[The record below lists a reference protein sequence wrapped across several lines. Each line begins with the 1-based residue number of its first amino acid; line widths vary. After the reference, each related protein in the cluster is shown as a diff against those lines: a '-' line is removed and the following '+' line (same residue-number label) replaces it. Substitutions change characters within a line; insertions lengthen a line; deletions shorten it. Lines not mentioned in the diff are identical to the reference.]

1 MRVERGAK
9 SGLIPGFE
17 IRQRVHATV
26 IEVNRMAGNRRGDGR
41 SLYVEDGKVNKSGT
55 GRSNGVLYGPFP
67 VRGVTRPGGAI
78 RQRVRY
84 PGTYPLINHPHQ
96 FHNRRKS
103 VPLRLVEMRLSVGTF
118 PSKPEERGPLV
129 LARKPSEIRQ
139 SPPLPSQES
148 HNAAYSRT

>member
-84 PGTYPLINHPHQ
+84 LRTTSGA
-96 FHNRRKS
+96 S
-103 VPLRLVEMRLSVGTF
+103 VQGPTLVD
-118 PSKPEERGPLV
+118 
-129 LARKPSEIRQ
+129 
-139 SPPLPSQES
+139 
-148 HNAAYSRT
+148 

>member
-84 PGTYPLINHPHQ
+84 LGTLIAVRIVNLALSPVSLPHKVDCIHFQ
-96 FHNRRKS
+96 CQDVS
-103 VPLRLVEMRLSVGTF
+103 T
-118 PSKPEERGPLV
+118 V
-129 LARKPSEIRQ
+129 L
-139 SPPLPSQES
+139 
-148 HNAAYSRT
+148 